1 MRTRIL
7 RRTARYVPETDMIT
21 YKDSRR
27 SLNFRPHCFVQP
39 LALVESRRFDEAI
52 ALAHASY
59 SGEEL

>member
-7 RRTARYVPETDMIT
+7 RRTARYVPETDMMT

-27 SLNFRPHCFVQP
+27 SLNFRPHCFVQS

>member
-1 MRTRIL
+1 MRTKIL
-7 RRTARYVPETDMIT
+7 RRTARYVPETDMMT

-27 SLNFRPHCFVQP
+27 TLNFRPHCFVQS